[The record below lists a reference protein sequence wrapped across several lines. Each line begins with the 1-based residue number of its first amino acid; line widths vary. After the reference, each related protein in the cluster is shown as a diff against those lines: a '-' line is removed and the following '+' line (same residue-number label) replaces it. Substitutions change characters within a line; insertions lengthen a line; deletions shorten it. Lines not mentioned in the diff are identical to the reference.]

1 MPEKEKTITISVRE
15 WERMRQDIADMRTWQ
30 VGFKREE
37 CGRIVLDGY
46 VCFCGVDHNEDRRKR
61 REARTH

>member
-1 MPEKEKTITISVRE
+1 MEKETITIKKSLLDRLH
-15 WERMRQDIADMRTWQ
+15 QDIDDMRTWV

-46 VCFCGVDHNEDRRKR
+46 VCFCGIDHKEERRKR
-61 REARTH
+61 RESKQH